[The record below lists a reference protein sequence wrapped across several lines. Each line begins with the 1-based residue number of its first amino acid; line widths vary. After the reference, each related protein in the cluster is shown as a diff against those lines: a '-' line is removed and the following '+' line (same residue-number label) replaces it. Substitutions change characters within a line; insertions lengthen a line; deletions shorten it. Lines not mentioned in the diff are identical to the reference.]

1 MRGGYKNLI
10 GIDTTVII
18 DLLRG
23 ESVPIVNE
31 EETFAISDIVYFE
44 SLLGRKDS
52 SKIQAFC
59 EELEKLSFSHKAAE
73 RAAVIFKEMRRQGKE
88 IGQADCL
95 IAATYLENGVTK
107 ILTRNKKH
115 FAQIPGIEV
124 IAY

>member
-1 MRGGYKNLI
+1 MRGGCKNLI

-59 EELEKLSFSHKAAE
+59 EELEKISLSHKAAE
-73 RAAVIFKEMRRQGKE
+73 RAATIFKELRRKGKE

-95 IAATYLENGVTK
+95 IAATYLENGITR
-107 ILTRNKKH
+107 ILTRNIKH
-115 FAQIPGIEV
+115 FELIDEIEV
-124 IAY
+124 VEY